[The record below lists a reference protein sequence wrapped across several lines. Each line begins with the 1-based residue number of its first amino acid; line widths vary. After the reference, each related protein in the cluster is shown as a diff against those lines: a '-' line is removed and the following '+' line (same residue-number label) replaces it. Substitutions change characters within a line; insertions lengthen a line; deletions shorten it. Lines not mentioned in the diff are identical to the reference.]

1 MRENRFRAFI
11 CILLS
16 YRSDSPT
23 SLGHQKLAPFPFL
36 NIENKFP
43 KEVLLYIVVGKN
55 TKIVTY
61 NIKKFVK
68 FNVVK

>member
-1 MRENRFRAFI
+1 MVLKLQCFNL
-11 CILLS
+11 ILLS

-55 TKIVTY
+55 AKIVTY
-61 NIKKFVK
+61 NTKKFVK
-68 FNVVK
+68 FNIVK